1 MHSSTAVSAAGPAT
15 VFWGELAPCEHVA
28 QFYSGE
34 EVLLDSLTSFVGG
47 GLTAGE
53 SVILIATP
61 GHLESLKQ
69 RLAAAGVDVE
79 GAIERGHYIAL
90 DAENTLA
97 SFMVGDWPDKEL
109 FGKLVDRL
117 IRRASLNDRRVRAFG
132 EMVALL
138 WARGQVAATVRL
150 EYLWH
155 QFCKSHEFALFC
167 AYPRAGF
174 TKTPK
179 ESLAEICAAHSKV
192 IGCE

>member
-1 MHSSTAVSAAGPAT
+1 MEMVSDTSVA
-15 VFWGELAPCEHVA
+15 FWGELAPCEHVA
-28 QFYSGE
+28 QVYSGDD
-34 EVLLDSLTSFVGG
+34 VLLDSLTSFVGG

-61 GHLESLKQ
+61 GHLEALRH
-69 RLAAAGVDVE
+69 RLSAAGVDVDRAVE
-79 GAIERGHYIAL
+79 AGDYIAL
-90 DAENTLA
+90 DAESTLA
-97 SFMVGDWPDKEL
+97 SFMVHDWPDKEL
-109 FGKLVDRL
+109 FGNLVNRL
-117 IRRASLNDRRVRAFG
+117 IRRAGMNDRRVRAFG

-167 AYPRAGF
+167 AYPKAGF
-174 TKTPK
+174 TKSPK

-192 IGCE
+192 IEC